1 MSAFAED
8 IHEDIRVIAC
18 SVLKDNQTPVYRN
31 IVIFEYNL
39 SHSLVPMRSAF
50 YQSSGTS
57 LTTDNILAGTYFPFY
72 GSIVSPLNKMQNTLI
87 KTTQHTP
94 SGSLS
99 PELQPW
105 QVELRKLERFHFIK
119 VHDEIFKRFTHFHE
133 IRISALIGSS
143 WWSSGGTSGL
153 IRDFILSHVW
163 DGEKFIGVDVVSKI
177 DVNLCFNNETHIL
190 EDDNDEINAF
200 LSENGVD
207 VSRTRKT
214 HRSHRT
220 ASSRKTH
227 RSRSRDRDSSSESD
241 SSRESA
247 ASDDQP
253 KSTMVRT
260 YAVGPRHTR
269 PTSKGGANTRRKR
282 KKYNKNKSK
291 RRTRSSTRRNRSH

>member
-18 SVLKDNQTPVYRN
+18 SVLKDNQTNVDRN

-50 YQSSGTS
+50 YQSSGGS
-57 LTTDNILAGTYFPFY
+57 LTTHQILKGTYFPFY
-72 GSIVSPLNKMQNTLI
+72 GSTVSPLNKMQNTLI
-87 KTTQHTP
+87 KTTQHTK
-94 SGSLS
+94 SGSIA
-99 PELQPW
+99 PILQQW
-105 QVELRKLERFHFIK
+105 QHALRERFGFIR
-119 VHDEIFKRFTHFHE
+119 VYDEIFKRFTHFHE
-133 IRISALIGSS
+133 LRISALIGSS
-143 WWSSGGTSGL
+143 WWSSGGTSGI

-163 DGEKFIGVDVVSKI
+163 DGEKFIEVGVVSKI

-190 EDDNDEINAF
+190 EDDNAEINTF
-200 LSENGVD
+200 LRENGVD
-207 VSRTRKT
+207 VIHSRHRD
-214 HRSHRT
+214 RSHRSD
-220 ASSRKTH
+220 SSRRTH
-227 RSRSRDRDSSSESD
+227 RSRSRDRGSSSESD

-269 PTSKGGANTRRKR
+269 PTSKGGANTRRKN
-282 KKYNKNKSK
+282 NKNKSK
-291 RRTRSSTRRNRSH
+291 RRKRSSTRRRHRYRSH